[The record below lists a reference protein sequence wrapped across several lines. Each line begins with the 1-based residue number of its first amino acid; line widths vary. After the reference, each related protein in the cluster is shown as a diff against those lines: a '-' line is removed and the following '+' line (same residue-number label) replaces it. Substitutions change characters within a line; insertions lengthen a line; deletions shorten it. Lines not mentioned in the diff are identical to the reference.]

1 MPAVRTGESTC
12 IGHPDKLCDL
22 IADTILDDLLVTDP
36 AARCAVEVMA
46 NKGRIIVAGEIT
58 STARA
63 RVRESVRRALIR
75 SGYSP
80 AGWKV
85 TVRTHTQSPDIAAGV
100 STSLEARDGDESA
113 LVLTGAGDQGT
124 VYGYATA
131 ETRERLPL
139 PLVIAHDICKR
150 LDTARV
156 DGVIRGIGS
165 DGKSQVSLHYDDDGH
180 ATGVEA
186 VVVSI
191 QNTKDTDL
199 EELRRQVTTLIIT
212 PALLGLFLC
221 SHHRAPSAPTRAL
234 HCTHH
239 ARCCT
244 HPSLCIHRDHLWS
257 RVNAGSDCGTGVF
270 VPLMR
275 GVF

>member
-1 MPAVRTGESTC
+1 MPTVRTGESTC

-46 NKGRIIVAGEIT
+46 TKGRIIV
-58 STARA
+58 
-63 RVRESVRRALIR
+63 
-75 SGYSP
+75 
-80 AGWKV
+80 
-85 TVRTHTQSPDIAAGV
+85 AGV
-100 STSLEARDGDESA
+100 STSLEARDGNESA
-113 LVLTGAGDQGT
+113 FVLTGAGDQGT

-139 PLVIAHDICKR
+139 LLVIAHDICKR

-165 DGKSQVSLHYDDDGH
+165 DGKSQVSLRYDDDGH

-191 QNTKDTDL
+191 QHTKDTDL
-199 EELRRQVTTLIIT
+199 EELRRQVTNLIIT
-212 PALLGLFLC
+212 
-221 SHHRAPSAPTRAL
+221 
-234 HCTHH
+234 
-239 ARCCT
+239 
-244 HPSLCIHRDHLWS
+244 
-257 RVNAGSDCGTGVF
+257 SDF
-270 VPLMR
+270 VSTVTTFGP
-275 GVF
+275 G

>member
-1 MPAVRTGESTC
+1 MPTVRTGESTC

-46 NKGRIIVAGEIT
+46 TKGCIIVAGEIT
-58 STARA
+58 STAR
-63 RVRESVRRALIR
+63 VRESVRRALICA
-75 SGYSP
+75 GYSP

-85 TVRTHTQSPDIAAGV
+85 TVHTHTQSPVIAAGV
-100 STSLEARDGDESA
+100 STSLEARDGNESA
-113 LVLTGAGDQGT
+113 FVLTGAGDQGT

-139 PLVIAHDICKR
+139 LLVIAHDICKR

-165 DGKSQVSLHYDDDGH
+165 DGKSQVSLRYDDDGH
-180 ATGVEA
+180 ATDVEA

-191 QNTKDTDL
+191 QHTKDTDL
-199 EELRRQVTTLIIT
+199 EELRRQVTNLIIT
-212 PALLGLFLC
+212 SG
-221 SHHRAPSAPTRAL
+221 
-234 HCTHH
+234 
-239 ARCCT
+239 
-244 HPSLCIHRDHLWS
+244 
-257 RVNAGSDCGTGVF
+257 F
-270 VPLMR
+270 VSTVTTFGP
-275 GVF
+275 G